1 MIFLK
6 GDDFEGGRLKGAKLR
21 LFNKLPSPHKQSTI
35 HYLVSIFGYSEASW
49 LCEANF
55 NYLNHFQHTLV
66 LPHPHRSNELIM
78 LYHWVLGKKRN
89 SLFSGVDQKF
99 WKARNGV
106 NCLPPTPL
114 SPDLRAED
122 HHLFSFFL
130 PFSFLLSLSSFFGG
144 VVVVLSRRPAEIPE
158 PGVEYEPQQWQH
170 WIPKLLGH

>member
-66 LPHPHRSNELIM
+66 LPHPHRWNELIA

-114 SPDLRAED
+114 
-122 HHLFSFFL
+122 FSWLEGRRSRPIFFL
-130 PFSFLLSLSSFFGG
+130 SSFLFPSLSSSFLGG
-144 VVVVLSRRPAEIPE
+144 GGGAEAE
-158 PGVEYEPQQWQH
+158 ACRNSWARG
-170 WIPKLLGH
+170 WIWATAMTSLDP